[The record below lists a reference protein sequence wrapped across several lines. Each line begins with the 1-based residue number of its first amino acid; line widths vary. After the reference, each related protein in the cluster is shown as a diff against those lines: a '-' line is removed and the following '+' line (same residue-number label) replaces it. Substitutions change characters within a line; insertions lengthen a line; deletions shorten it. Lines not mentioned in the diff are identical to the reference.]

1 MATIVPYGID
11 ERKRSCVRSFRQ
23 LAPSC
28 SRYAA
33 AVDEDMIG
41 DLRAEYQVL
50 DAALTGCA
58 EQDWQLLTPADGWTI
73 EDSVRHLIVS
83 DRAALLALTQ
93 DLDPLAGA
101 GTIEPVVEQGPA
113 LLDTWRRSREQ
124 VAEAFASRE
133 DRDRIPWG
141 GRRMAARSLLIA
153 RLMEVWAHGVDC
165 FAALSRP
172 VVPSPRLRH
181 IAWLGH
187 RTLPHAFSV
196 AGVTPPA
203 DPAELRLEVRSP
215 DGTEVWGFGP
225 SGSRHRLSGPVI
237 DWCRVSTKRLR
248 PGDPCRL
255 QAEGPLAGAA
265 LAYAQAF
272 L

>member
-1 MATIVPYGID
+1 MRA
-11 ERKRSCVRSFRQ
+11 Q
-23 LAPSC
+23 LSIRFAG
-28 SRYAA
+28 YAA
-33 AVDEDMIG
+33 AVDDDLLA

-50 DAALTGCA
+50 EGALVDCSD
-58 EQDWQLLTPADGWTI
+58 QDWQRLTPAEGWTV
-73 EDSVRHLIVS
+73 EDSVRHLVVS
-83 DRAALLALTQ
+83 DRAAVLALSQ
-93 DLDPLAGA
+93 DRDPLSGA
-101 GTIEPVVEQGPA
+101 GGVEPVQETGPA
-113 LLDTWRRSREQ
+113 LLAAWRQSREQ
-124 VAEAFASRE
+124 VAHAFAARQDG
-133 DRDRIPWG
+133 DRVPWG

-225 SGSRHRLSGPVI
+225 SGSRHRLTGPAI
-237 DWCRVSTKRLR
+237 DWCRVSTQRLR

-265 LAYAQAF
+265 LAYAKAF

>member
-1 MATIVPYGID
+1 
-11 ERKRSCVRSFRQ
+11 
-23 LAPSC
+23 
-28 SRYAA
+28 
-33 AVDEDMIG
+33 VDEDLIA

-50 DAALTGCA
+50 EGALAGCS
-58 EQDWQLLTPADGWTI
+58 EQDWQRLTPAEGWTV
-73 EDSVRHLIVS
+73 EDSIRHLVIS
-83 DRAALLALTQ
+83 DRAAVLAINE
-93 DLDPLAGA
+93 DLDPLQGAGA
-101 GTIEPVVEQGPA
+101 VGAVQERGPA
-113 LLDTWRRSREQ
+113 LLAAWRRSREQ
-124 VAEAFASRE
+124 VADAFATKCDG
-133 DRDRIPWG
+133 DRVPWG

-153 RLMEVWAHGVDC
+153 RLMEVWAHGLDC

-187 RTLPHAFSV
+187 KTLPHAFAV
-196 AGVTPPA
+196 EGKTPPA

-215 DGTEVWGFGP
+215 DGTQIWAFGP
-225 SGSRHRLSGPVI
+225 AGSRHRLTGPAI
-237 DWCRVSTKRLR
+237 DWCRVSTRRLR

-265 LAYAQAF
+265 LAYAKAF

>member
-1 MATIVPYGID
+1 MPAIVPDGI
-11 ERKRSCVRSFRQ
+11 ELRKRVCARIFPQ
-23 LAPSC
+23 LALSC
-28 SRYAA
+28 ARYAA

-50 DAALTGCA
+50 DAALISCT
-58 EQDWQLLTPADGWTI
+58 EQDWERLTPAEGWTV
-73 EDSVRHLIVS
+73 EDSVRHLVIL
-83 DRAALLALTQ
+83 DRAALRALRQ
-93 DLDPLAGA
+93 DLDPLQ
-101 GTIEPVVEQGPA
+101 GTATIDPVPEQGTDV
-113 LLDTWRRSREQ
+113 LDAWRRSREE
-124 VAEAFASRE
+124 VANALAGRPDG
-133 DRDRIPWG
+133 DRVPWG
-141 GRRMAARSLLIA
+141 GRQMAVRSLLIA

-172 VVPSPRLRH
+172 VVPSSRLRH

-187 RTLPHAFSV
+187 RTLPHAFAV

-215 DGTEVWGFGP
+215 DGTQVWAFGP
-225 SGSRHRLSGPVI
+225 SGSRHRLTGPVL
-237 DWCRVSTKRLR
+237 DWCRVSTRRLR

>member
-1 MATIVPYGID
+1 M
-11 ERKRSCVRSFRQ
+11 RKRVCVRIGQAQRALSCARY
-23 LAPSC
+23 PS
-28 SRYAA
+28 
-33 AVDEDMIG
+33 AVDEDLIG
-41 DLRAEYQVL
+41 DLRAEYSVL
-50 DAALTGCA
+50 DAALAGCS
-58 EQDWQLLTPADGWTI
+58 EVDWRRLTPAEGWTV
-73 EDSVRHLIVS
+73 EDSVRHLVVS
-83 DRAALLALTQ
+83 DRAAVLALTN
-93 DLDPLAGA
+93 DLDPLQGA
-101 GTIEPVVEQGPA
+101 STSESVFEQGAA
-113 LLDTWRRSREQ
+113 LLHAWRRSREQ
-124 VAEAFASRE
+124 VIDAFAARGDG
-133 DRDRIPWG
+133 DRVPWG

-187 RTLPHAFSV
+187 RTLPHAFAV

-215 DGTEVWGFGP
+215 DGTQVWGFGP
-225 SGSRHRLSGPVI
+225 SGSQHRLTGPVI
-237 DWCRVSTKRLR
+237 DWCRVSTRRLR